1 MRHRRVFTILNKDLT
16 DAFRDGRVYVALLL
30 PIAMAVGYN
39 LAAPERNERPSS
51 NIVIVDQGG
60 AGLRK
65 AIGRATERSVELK
78 TRVVRNADE
87 ARRLVR
93 AGDEEMAVVAGP
105 EDSSRATVLLPEDAS
120 PEAQT
125 VARIVP
131 DAVAALAKRPP
142 ASQVRVEQVPVD
154 QAQQTP
160 AEIVEPSVLIIAASI
175 VTLAGFVAC

>member
-16 DAFRDGRVYVALLL
+16 DAFRDGPVYVALLL

-93 AGDEEMAVVAGP
+93 AGDEEMAVNRRPRGQLAGHGPSARGRVARGP
-105 EDSSRATVLLPEDAS
+105 DGRPYRSGRGRRACQTTARQPGPRRAGARRPGSADAS
-120 PEAQT
+120 GD
-125 VARIVP
+125 R
-131 DAVAALAKRPP
+131 
-142 ASQVRVEQVPVD
+142 
-154 QAQQTP
+154 
-160 AEIVEPSVLIIAASI
+160 
-175 VTLAGFVAC
+175 